1 MSNRVLEKVCVD
13 GGHIGHCG
21 NTEEGGICWPG
32 GVRKGL
38 WEERFTK
45 LRSKGLL

>member
-21 NTEEGGICWPG
+21 NTEEGGDLLAWGRQKRPLG
-32 GVRKGL
+32 G
-38 WEERFTK
+38 EIY
-45 LRSKGLL
+45 